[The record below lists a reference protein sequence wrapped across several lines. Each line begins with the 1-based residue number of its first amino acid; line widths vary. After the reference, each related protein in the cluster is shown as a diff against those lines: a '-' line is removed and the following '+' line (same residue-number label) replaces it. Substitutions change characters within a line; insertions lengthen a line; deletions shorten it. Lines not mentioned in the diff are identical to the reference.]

1 MNFINNYLKGKFELV
16 YTFWSSFGFYIIVS
30 LFQKVLRLSKTNIS
44 FYIFIDGIA
53 VILIIITLIAVWNSS
68 KNYLINNKN
77 NNVLWSYLAKIYV
90 IIIFALLII
99 GFISGFVLGLLSALK

>member
-30 LFQKVLRLSKTNIS
+30 LFEKVLRINKTSTS

-53 VILIIITLIAVWNSS
+53 VILIIISLIAVWNSS
-68 KNYLINNKN
+68 KNYLNNKK
-77 NNVLWSYLAKIYV
+77 NNVLWGYLAKIYV
-90 IIIFALLII
+90 IVTFALLIL
-99 GFISGFVLGLLSALK
+99 GFVSGFVLGFLVGFK

>member
-16 YTFWSSFGFYIIVS
+16 HTFWSSFGFYIIVS
-30 LFQKVLRLSKTNIS
+30 LFEKVLRLSKTSTS
-44 FYIFIDGIA
+44 FYNFIDAIA
-53 VILIIITLIAVWNSS
+53 VILIILSLIGVWNSS

-77 NNVLWSYLAKIYV
+77 KNVLWGYLAKIYV